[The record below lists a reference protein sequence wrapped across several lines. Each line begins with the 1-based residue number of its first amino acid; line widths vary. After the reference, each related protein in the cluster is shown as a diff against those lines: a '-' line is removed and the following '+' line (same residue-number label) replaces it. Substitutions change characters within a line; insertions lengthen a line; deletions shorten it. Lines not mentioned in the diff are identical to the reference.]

1 MPGMSSH
8 HLQPESSV
16 EAWVK
21 PGLSA
26 PDRLLRSGWAW
37 LVDLLFPP
45 RCSGCGRVD
54 TEWCDRCHAELQQM
68 PFPPRV
74 RPLFPLDGM
83 ASTAVHEGIVQR
95 AIWSL
100 KYENARSLALPLAER
115 LVAHLHTLHWK
126 FEMIVPVPMHVGRLL
141 ERGYNQAQLLAEQVA
156 MQVMF
161 PCVPAALVRERYTP
175 SQVGLGREARLAN
188 VADAFRG
195 DPLLVGDRNL
205 LLIDDVYTTG
215 ATLSACAEAALAA
228 GAKAVYGLSVSVARL

>member
-1 MPGMSSH
+1 MSSH
-8 HLQPESSV
+8 QLKPENAA

-21 PGLSA
+21 PGPPA
-26 PDRLLRSGWAW
+26 PDRLLRGAWA
-37 LVDLLFPP
+37 LLIDLLFPP

-54 TEWCDRCHAELQQM
+54 TDWCDRCQSELERT
-68 PFPPRV
+68 PFTPHV
-74 RPLFPLDGM
+74 RPLKPLDGM

-100 KYENARSLALPLAER
+100 KYENARSLAVPLAER
-115 LVAHLHTLHWK
+115 LVAHLQTLNWK
-126 FEMIVPVPMHVGRLL
+126 FDMIVPVPMHVGRLL

-156 MQVMF
+156 MQAMF
-161 PCVPAALVRERYTP
+161 PCVPTALVRERYTP
-175 SQVGLGREARLAN
+175 SQVGLGREARLTN

-195 DPLLVGDRNL
+195 DSLLVGDRSP